1 MRNSIL
7 PFYQPTQ
14 KVVVSSADCYQYD
27 EEDKQYIDFDSGVW
41 CANLGHS
48 HPDLIKA
55 IEHQMKVS
63 FHHGYKFRNYAAEQL
78 SEKLLNLI
86 GFKEGKSVFLSS
98 GSEAVNLSITLAKHL
113 TGRKKILKIDKSYL
127 SAFGHGQISEQN
139 EDLFTIAI
147 NDIQAIEHIDFS
159 QMAAFVF
166 EPGTSFGLVH
176 FPAAEFVDLI
186 AQKAK
191 AANCRFICDEVTSG
205 FGRTGKWFGHQH
217 YQIQPDMV
225 VCGKALGNGYPVSA
239 LCVNA
244 QTAMEFEL
252 APFRYAQSHQNDPLG
267 CAAGLEVI
275 RIIEANNLLNQ
286 SVKTGLYFYHKLQTI
301 KEKHP
306 NKVKEIRARG
316 LMLALELS
324 DFIDGDLINNQL
336 FEQGL
341 IIGFKMNVLRF
352 MPPLTIKLTDIDKL
366 VDAIDQL
373 LSEHVPTN

>member
-166 EPGTSFGLVH
+166 
-176 FPAAEFVDLI
+176 
-186 AQKAK
+186 
-191 AANCRFICDEVTSG
+191 
-205 FGRTGKWFGHQH
+205 
-217 YQIQPDMV
+217 
-225 VCGKALGNGYPVSA
+225 
-239 LCVNA
+239 
-244 QTAMEFEL
+244 
-252 APFRYAQSHQNDPLG
+252 
-267 CAAGLEVI
+267 
-275 RIIEANNLLNQ
+275 
-286 SVKTGLYFYHKLQTI
+286 
-301 KEKHP
+301 
-306 NKVKEIRARG
+306 
-316 LMLALELS
+316 
-324 DFIDGDLINNQL
+324 
-336 FEQGL
+336 
-341 IIGFKMNVLRF
+341 
-352 MPPLTIKLTDIDKL
+352 
-366 VDAIDQL
+366 
-373 LSEHVPTN
+373 